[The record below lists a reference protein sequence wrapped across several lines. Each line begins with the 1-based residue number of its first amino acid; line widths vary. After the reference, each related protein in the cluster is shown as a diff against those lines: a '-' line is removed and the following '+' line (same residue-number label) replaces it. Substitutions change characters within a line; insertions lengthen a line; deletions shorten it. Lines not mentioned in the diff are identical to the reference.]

1 MPGNKEQTTDA
12 CGYSHALDGGYGWVI
27 VLGSFLAHFVI
38 GGFMRSGGVIY
49 IELRE
54 KFHDS
59 AANTAW
65 VISLAVTV
73 RMLFGPLASAL
84 CNRFSCR
91 TVVMAGGVVLCAG
104 VLISAFAPNL
114 EFLYFS
120 YSFIGGVGRA
130 FIYTPAVVIV
140 ALYFERRRGTASG
153 IANAGIG
160 SGTFIAPPVV
170 EILFRDFGFA
180 GAFIL
185 LAAFG
190 LQTCVF
196 GALFRPLAAQY
207 RISKRRCVETEI
219 VVTDAISNDVSNG
232 DLDDG
237 DHVENTEPV
246 KNHLRSTLLQNGD
259 ELTRSLPNILLA
271 RRTEKSFA
279 KTLSSSLVLH
289 GASSELIN
297 FSGSVNERLQE
308 HAMSRVSLGSN
319 DSTVKAKKP
328 VLSNSR
334 PKLLDLSLLKNIRF
348 LTFCIGIC
356 LYTLSFQAS
365 YVFLP
370 PLAIQNGQSH
380 IEAAYVVSSAGAL
393 ETIGSILS
401 GIILDLPMVKP
412 HRLLIYNIVLFVL
425 GILTVIIPFLRV
437 FGWLLF
443 VCGIYGF
450 LLGSGLA
457 QKATLVVDILG
468 VEHLIS
474 SLGLLV
480 CFQGFGVLFGPPISG
495 FLKDHFGVY
504 DQGFYC
510 GGVAMIASG
519 IVQGLGGIIHHQ
531 QMRRQRNIC

>member
-1 MPGNKEQTTDA
+1 M
-12 CGYSHALDGGYGWVI
+12 
-27 VLGSFLAHFVI
+27 
-38 GGFMRSGGVIY
+38 
-49 IELRE
+49 
-54 KFHDS
+54 
-59 AANTAW
+59 
-65 VISLAVTV
+65 
-73 RMLFGPLASAL
+73 
-84 CNRFSCR
+84 
-91 TVVMAGGVVLCAG
+91 
-104 VLISAFAPNL
+104 
-114 EFLYFS
+114 
-120 YSFIGGVGRA
+120 
-130 FIYTPAVVIV
+130 
-140 ALYFERRRGTASG
+140 
-153 IANAGIG
+153 
-160 SGTFIAPPVV
+160 
-170 EILFRDFGFA
+170 
-180 GAFIL
+180 
-185 LAAFG
+185 
-190 LQTCVF
+190 
-196 GALFRPLAAQY
+196 
-207 RISKRRCVETEI
+207 ETEI
-219 VVTDAISNDVSNG
+219 VVTEAISNDVSNG
-232 DLDDG
+232 DLNDG

-279 KTLSSSLVLH
+279 KSLSSSLVLH

-308 HAMSRVSLGSN
+308 HAIHVSRVSLGSN
-319 DSTVKAKKP
+319 DSAVKVKKS

-495 FLKDHFGVY
+495 RHL
-504 DQGFYC
+504 
-510 GGVAMIASG
+510 
-519 IVQGLGGIIHHQ
+519 
-531 QMRRQRNIC
+531 

>member
-1 MPGNKEQTTDA
+1 
-12 CGYSHALDGGYGWVI
+12 
-27 VLGSFLAHFVI
+27 
-38 GGFMRSGGVIY
+38 MRSGGVIY

-54 KFHDS
+54 KFNDS

-104 VLISAFAPNL
+104 VLISAFAPSL

-185 LAAFG
+185 MAAFG

-219 VVTDAISNDVSNG
+219 VVTDATSNDVSNG
-232 DLDDG
+232 DLEDD

-259 ELTRSLPNILLA
+259 ELTRSLPDILLT

-279 KTLSSSLVLH
+279 KSLSSSLVLH
-289 GASSELIN
+289 AASSELIN

-308 HAMSRVSLGSN
+308 HTMSRVSLGSN
-319 DSTVKAKKP
+319 ESAEAKKP
-328 VLSNSR
+328 ALSNSR
-334 PKLLDLSLLKNIRF
+334 PKLLDLSLLKNIQF

-425 GILTVIIPFLRV
+425 GILTLIIPFLRV

-480 CFQGFGVLFGPPISG
+480 CFQGFGVLFGPPLSG

-510 GGVAMIASG
+510 GGVAMVASG
-519 IVQGLGGIIHHQ
+519 LVQGLGGIIHHQ
-531 QMRRQRNIC
+531 QMRRH

>member
-1 MPGNKEQTTDA
+1 M
-12 CGYSHALDGGYGWVI
+12 
-27 VLGSFLAHFVI
+27 
-38 GGFMRSGGVIY
+38 
-49 IELRE
+49 
-54 KFHDS
+54 
-59 AANTAW
+59 
-65 VISLAVTV
+65 
-73 RMLFGPLASAL
+73 
-84 CNRFSCR
+84 
-91 TVVMAGGVVLCAG
+91 
-104 VLISAFAPNL
+104 
-114 EFLYFS
+114 
-120 YSFIGGVGRA
+120 
-130 FIYTPAVVIV
+130 
-140 ALYFERRRGTASG
+140 
-153 IANAGIG
+153 
-160 SGTFIAPPVV
+160 
-170 EILFRDFGFA
+170 
-180 GAFIL
+180 
-185 LAAFG
+185 
-190 LQTCVF
+190 
-196 GALFRPLAAQY
+196 
-207 RISKRRCVETEI
+207 
-219 VVTDAISNDVSNG
+219 
-232 DLDDG
+232 
-237 DHVENTEPV
+237 ENTEPV

-279 KTLSSSLVLH
+279 KSLSSSLVLH

-319 DSTVKAKKP
+319 DSAVKVKKS

-495 FLKDHFGVY
+495 RYL
-504 DQGFYC
+504 
-510 GGVAMIASG
+510 
-519 IVQGLGGIIHHQ
+519 
-531 QMRRQRNIC
+531 